1 MPNSFERRS
10 FGPTESRADAAV
22 AIRELRG
29 YAALFNVQSA
39 NLGGPFELYESI
51 APGAFDAV
59 LANDVRHLKN
69 HDPNWVLGRT
79 IPGTLR
85 LSVDDRGLH
94 TITDPPETQWADD
107 LLVSIRRRD
116 ISQMSFA
123 FVVGEDSWRYDREK
137 DVVYRTILKLSAL
150 YDVSTVTYPAYPD
163 TSIVVAERT
172 LQRAAEV
179 RAESGV
185 CARSTRRVNLANRLR
200 LAV

>member
-1 MPNSFERRS
+1 MTQLERRS
-10 FGPTESRADAAV
+10 FGPAELRADATPG
-22 AIRELRG
+22 RELRG

-39 NLGGPFELYESI
+39 NLGGAFTLYESI

-59 LANDVRHLKN
+59 LGNDVRHLVN

-79 IPGTLR
+79 TAGTLR

-94 TITDPPETQWADD
+94 TITDPPAAQWAND
-107 LLVSIRRRD
+107 LLVSISRRD

-123 FVVGEDSWRYDREK
+123 FSVAEDSWRYDREA
-137 DVVYRTILKLSAL
+137 DIVYRTILKLSEL
-150 YDVSTVTYPAYPD
+150 YDVSTVTYPAYPA

-179 RAESGV
+179 RSLSSV
-185 CARSTRRVNLANRLR
+185 QARSTRRANLANRLR
-200 LAV
+200 LAE